1 MSSLTPRTA
10 SVPTRPPIRL
20 RNRRAYVALIAA
32 GAVAAGLPAF
42 LLFFGVWPE
51 IVVPAYFA
59 SRGGVLYETIF
70 FPHTPLLILG
80 LAAAGKVF
88 GFSALLIRSVTAAS
102 MAACGVLLVLGARP
116 IRKGAGGPLAGL
128 LVGVPIFVLWN
139 VYMEGPTIWPEPFMA
154 PFLLAAV
161 LCLEV
166 FVKTGRRKGPLV
178 AAGLLVGAAIL
189 TKQTAAWTIPPVL
202 VWILL
207 VLPFRRSLRAAVT
220 FVASTALPY
229 LAFVL
234 LWGAIFR
241 TVSHVRW
248 TFVVPVLSGFAGEIG
263 ARIEGKDVLE
273 SLAAFLV
280 FPAFFLVAGSLPGSR
295 AWRSPALWVAIGVYG
310 MTWPRWG
317 LLHLAGA
324 TGILALTA
332 ARAVM
337 ASVAAFRR
345 WRRRS
350 AGRRKL
356 VSVAVGEALLL
367 IHLAVAV
374 LAGGAL
380 ALRGLGGPAF
390 LWDDPATAAL
400 AEKVRAR
407 IRGGAFLNVYIA
419 YENLYPLTGAST
431 PDGTYVN
438 PSLWYLLSRENVG
451 DRLVNALSRRPGL
464 LVLFREP
471 RAPEQPLKKTSL
483 YRFLMERTQVVEEIE
498 PGTVWRVVR

>member
-1 MSSLTPRTA
+1 MP
-10 SVPTRPPIRL
+10 SVQTRAPIRSRNL
-20 RNRRAYVALIAA
+20 RYIILVAA

-42 LLFFGVWPE
+42 FLFFAVWPE
-51 IVVPAYFA
+51 VVVPAYFA
-59 SRGGVLYETIF
+59 SRGGLLYETIF

-80 LAAAGKVF
+80 LAAAGKMF
-88 GFSALLIRSVTAAS
+88 GFSALVIRAVAAAS
-102 MAACGVLLVLGARP
+102 LAASGVLLVLGVRP
-116 IRKGAGGPLAGL
+116 IRKGVSGPLAGL
-128 LVGVPIFVLWN
+128 LIGVPIFVLWN

-154 PFLLAAV
+154 PFLLGA
-161 LCLEV
+161 LLSLEN
-166 FVKTGRRKGPLV
+166 FLKTGRNRPLV

-189 TKQTAAWTIPPVL
+189 TKQTAAFTIPPVL
-202 VWILL
+202 VWL
-207 VLPFRRSLRAAVT
+207 VLILPFRRSFRAAT
-220 FVASTALPY
+220 IFLASAALPY

-234 LWGAIFR
+234 VWGAIFR
-241 TVSHVRW
+241 TASHVRW
-248 TFVVPVLSGFAGEIG
+248 TFVVPVLSGFAGDIG
-263 ARIEGKDVLE
+263 ARITGKDLLE
-273 SLAAFLV
+273 SLATFLI
-280 FPAFFLVAGSLPGSR
+280 FPSLMLVAGSLPGSR

-324 TGILALTA
+324 TGIVALTA
-332 ARAVM
+332 ARAAIV
-337 ASVAAFRR
+337 SVAAFRR

-356 VSVAVGEALLL
+356 VSFAVGEALLL
-367 IHLAVAV
+367 IHVAVAV

-390 LWDDPATAAL
+390 LWDDPATAAV

-407 IRGGAFLNVYIA
+407 VGGGRFLNVYIA
-419 YENLYPLTGAST
+419 YENLYPLIGAST
-431 PDGTYVN
+431 PDGSYVN

-451 DRLVNALSRRPGL
+451 ERLVSGLSRHPGL

-471 RAPEQPLKKTSL
+471 RAPEQPLRETSL
-483 YRFLMERTQVVEEIE
+483 YRFLMEHTDVVGEIE